1 MKVILTED
9 LKGTGK
15 KGEIVNVKDGYGRN
29 FLIPDGRAIPATE
42 GSVKRFEH
50 IIKGFAGRKERE
62 IKSAEDLK
70 AKLDEI
76 TITLKKKVGVDG
88 RLFGAVTHKDIA
100 DAIKGALGT
109 EIDRKTIRIEEPIK
123 VSGAHT
129 VTIHL
134 RQDINAALKIEVEKE
149 E

>member
-42 GSVKRFEH
+42 GNVKRFEH
-50 IIKGFAGRKERE
+50 IIRNMAGKKERE
-62 IKSAEDLK
+62 IRSAEDLK
-70 AKLDEI
+70 TKLDEM
-76 TITLKKKVGVDG
+76 TVTLKKKVGVDG
-88 RLFGAVTHKDIA
+88 KLFGAVTHKDIA
-100 DAIKGALGT
+100 DAIKGALDM
-109 EIDRKTIRIEEPIK
+109 EINKKMIRIDEPIK
-123 VSGAHT
+123 MSGAHT
-129 VTIHL
+129 VTVHL
-134 RQDINAALKIEVEKE
+134 REDMNAVLKIEVEKE

>member
-29 FLIPDGRAIPATE
+29 FLIPAGRAIPATE

-50 IIKGFAGRKERE
+50 IIKSLAGRKERE
-62 IKSAEDLK
+62 VKSAEDLK
-70 AKLDEI
+70 AKLDEMLL
-76 TITLKKKVGVDG
+76 TLKKKVGVDG
-88 RLFGAVTHKDIA
+88 KLFGAVTHKDIA
-100 DAIKGALGT
+100 DAIKSTLGV
-109 EIDRKTIRIEEPIK
+109 EIDKKTIRIDEPIK
-123 VSGAHT
+123 TSGTHT
-129 VTIHL
+129 VAVHL
-134 RQDINAALKIEVEKE
+134 RQDVNAVLKIEVEKE

>member
-15 KGEIVNVKDGYGRN
+15 KGEVVNVKDGYGRN

-42 GSVKRFEH
+42 GNVKRFEH
-50 IIKGFAGRKERE
+50 IIKSFTGRKERE
-62 IKSAEDLK
+62 VKSAEDLK
-70 AKLDEI
+70 AKLDEMLL
-76 TITLKKKVGVDG
+76 TLKKKVGLDG
-88 RLFGAVTHKDIA
+88 KLFGTVTHKDIA
-100 DAIKGALGT
+100 DAMESRLGI
-109 EIDRKTIRIEEPIK
+109 EIDKKMIRIDEPIK
-123 VSGAHT
+123 MSGAHT

-134 RQDINAALKIEVEKE
+134 RQDVNATLKIEVEKE

>member
-15 KGEIVNVKDGYGRN
+15 KGEVINVKDGYGRN
-29 FLIPDGRAIPATE
+29 FLIPDGRAISATE
-42 GSVKRFEH
+42 GNVKRFEH
-50 IIKGFAGRKERE
+50 IIKSFAGRKERE

-70 AKLDEI
+70 AKFDEMSL
-76 TITLKKKVGVDG
+76 TLKKKVGVDG
-88 RLFGAVTHKDIA
+88 KLFGSVTHKDIA
-100 DAIKGALGT
+100 DAMKSTLGV
-109 EIDRKTIRIEEPIK
+109 EIDKKMIRIDEPIK
-123 VSGAHT
+123 MSGTHT

-134 RQDINAALKIEVEKE
+134 RQDVNATLKIEVERE

>member
-15 KGEIVNVKDGYGRN
+15 KGEVVNVKDGYGRN

-42 GSVKRFEH
+42 GNVKRFEH
-50 IIKGFAGRKERE
+50 IIKSFAGRKERE

-70 AKLDEI
+70 AKLDE
-76 TITLKKKVGVDG
+76 TTVTLKKKVGLDG
-88 RLFGAVTHKDIA
+88 KLFGAVTHKDIA
-100 DAIKGALGT
+100 DAIKSALGI
-109 EIDRKTIRIEEPIK
+109 EIDRKIIRIDEPIK
-123 VSGAHT
+123 MSGAHT

-134 RQDINAALKIEVEKE
+134 RQDVNAVLKIEVEKE